1 MCCACQHDVSTK
13 FNILLH
19 ASFNQ
24 LLLNMMQSLDE
35 ELCTVSCQKHGT
47 KPKFSNK
54 SVRTSPFF
62 LMCSPSL
69 HCLFAFPA
77 KKHMEVKIQQ
87 VNWVAKTVS
96 QTRKLNPFRVK
107 GGATQFTFAVTKKK
121 KVQTSPFKE
130 KCAVLAS
137 TAGCSCSARPIR
149 LSLFL
154 PLSLNKVGF

>member
-77 KKHMEVKIQQ
+77 KKNMEVKIQQ

-121 KVQTSPFKE
+121 NKFKRHRL
-130 KCAVLAS
+130 KKNVLSSHPLLDVAAVRGPSGSAF
-137 TAGCSCSARPIR
+137 SCHCH
-149 LSLFL
+149 
-154 PLSLNKVGF
+154 